1 MSHARIFALLVALA
15 AGFGVGAI
23 CVWAPTP
30 AIAGGS
36 R

>member
-1 MSHARIFALLVALA
+1 MSHVRILTLLVALA
-15 AGFGVGAI
+15 AGLGVGAI

>member
-1 MSHARIFALLVALA
+1 MSYARIFALWVVLA
-15 AGFGVGAI
+15 AGVGVGVI
-23 CVWAPTP
+23 CVWTPTP